1 MEKSKYSA
9 YDNYLLMA
17 DKTNKV
23 KLGYHYF
30 LDYQETLKI
39 LSIISNTSNN
49 FSTYL
54 YNGSDYKKIV
64 TSAEASKAIQSNE
77 MNSTQGLDIMKR
89 VATQHG
95 LRF

>member
-1 MEKSKYSA
+1 MEKSKYST
-9 YDNYLLMA
+9 YDNYLLI

-54 YNGSDYKKIV
+54 YNGSDYKKVV
-64 TSAEASKAIQSNE
+64 TLKEARN
-77 MNSTQGLDIMKR
+77 NSI
-89 VATQHG
+89 
-95 LRF
+95 